1 MPLIVSDKD
10 LAPLVRDPASMDG
23 AIDAIE
29 RATLAYY
36 RGEVRD
42 ARFRDETTAPEPNI
56 VQLTFAAHDSVVTG
70 FQMFA
75 ELDDGPE
82 EANGRFIVLLDRETR
97 GLIGIVDYHSISP
110 LRVGASSGAACRRLT
125 PDGARTAAIIG
136 SSRQARG
143 QLQAIVRAAP
153 GVRDVRVYSPTPE
166 HRAAFAKEMS
176 DWLAIDAHPVAS
188 YQEAVVGA
196 DVVALAANTR
206 DVVLAKEWVKPGALV
221 LSIGGARLPTSV
233 VGDWRAVFSTWENS
247 SRRYPFAAAVEAGSF
262 RRDDMAAELA
272 EVILG
277 EKEVRRRPEEI
288 VVFDCGVLNYWAV
301 SVAHYAYE
309 WARAN
314 GVGSEFAINVR

>member
-1 MPLIVSDKD
+1 MPLIVSNKD
-10 LAPLVRDPASMDG
+10 LAPLVQDPASMDG

-29 RATLAYY
+29 RATIAYY

-42 ARFRDETTAPEPNI
+42 ARIRDETTAAEPNI
-56 VQLTFAAHDSVVTG
+56 VALTFAAHDSIVTG
-70 FQMFA
+70 FQIFA

-82 EANGRFIVLLDRETR
+82 EPNGRFVVLLDKETR
-97 GLIGIVDYHSISP
+97 GLIGIVDYHCISP

-125 PDGARTAAIIG
+125 PEGARTAGIIG

-143 QLQAIVRAAP
+143 QLQAIVRTAP
-153 GVRDVRVYSPTPE
+153 SIQEVRIYSPTPE

-176 DWLAIDAHPVAS
+176 EWLGVEAYPVAS
-188 YQEAVVGA
+188 YREAVTGA
-196 DVVALAANTR
+196 DVLALAANTR
-206 DVVLAKEWVKPGALV
+206 DVVLDKEWVKPGALV

-233 VGDWRAVFSTWENS
+233 LGDWRPVFSTWENS
-247 SRRYPFAAAVEAGSF
+247 SRRYPFAEAVEAGRF
-262 RRDDMAAELA
+262 TRDDMAAELA

-277 EKEVRRRPEEI
+277 QKNVRRSPEEI

-309 WARAN
+309 WARTN
-314 GVGSEFAINVR
+314 GVGTEFALNQR